1 MPRHVPSPLRKTARR
16 LLHLLAKPMKSD
28 RGRGG
33 VVVHAYRG
41 YGSAKE
47 VFVMGRVF
55 RQPSL
60 GLPLR
65 EGTLLRDV
73 IDIMRRLFRWG
84 VKHVEVTLYL
94 NGRQKTVTTDRDG
107 YFDVH
112 LITQPQL
119 PTDRSWHRGELSV
132 TMPSQR
138 TVSSTAEIYVPPA
151 AVDLAVISDIDDT
164 VMYTGVANKLK
175 MMYRLFF
182 KKAYQR
188 TAFPGVA
195 AFYQALFAGPDGQ
208 RWRPMLYVSRGPW
221 SIYEVLEEFFQR
233 NGIPVGPILF
243 LREWGLT
250 LQRPLP
256 RRATEHKARLIEQML
271 GLYNDLPF
279 VLIGDSGQH
288 DPETYA
294 RIVHAY
300 PGRIRAI
307 YIRNVN
313 HDASRDDAIARLAKE
328 VAETG
333 CDLVLASDS
342 VHMAEHARAHGLISA
357 AGLEAV
363 KRETQ
368 RENQLPP

>member
-1 MPRHVPSPLRKTARR
+1 MSRHVPSPLRKAVRR
-16 LLHLLAKPMKSD
+16 LLHLFAKPMKSD

-33 VVVHAYRG
+33 IVVHAYRG
-41 YGSAKE
+41 YGSHKE

-60 GLPLR
+60 GISAQ
-65 EGTLLRDV
+65 EGTLARDLVDILRR
-73 IDIMRRLFRWG
+73 MLRWG
-84 VKHVEVTLYL
+84 VKHVEVTLTL
-94 NGRQKTVTTDRDG
+94 NGKQKTVTTDRDG
-107 YFDVH
+107 YFNV
-112 LITQPQL
+112 QMVAKPPL
-119 PTDRSWHRGELSV
+119 PGDQIWHRGELCV
-132 TMPSQR
+132 ATR
-138 TVSSTAEIYVPPA
+138 DEHTVNSAAEIYVPPQ

-182 KKAYQR
+182 KKAHQR

-195 AFYQALFAGPDGQ
+195 AFYQALFAGADGQ
-208 RWRPMLYVSRGPW
+208 RRRPMLYVSRGPW

-256 RRATEHKARLIEQML
+256 RRATEHKVQLIEQML
-271 GLYNDLPF
+271 TLYDTLPF

-294 RIVHAY
+294 RIVHNY

-313 HDASRDDAIARLAKE
+313 HDATRDEAIARLADE

-333 CDLVLASDS
+333 CALILASDS
-342 VHMAEHARAHGLISA
+342 IRMAEHAHSKGMISA

-363 KRETQ
+363 RRESQ
-368 RENQLPP
+368 EERAE

>member
-1 MPRHVPSPLRKTARR
+1 M
-16 LLHLLAKPMKSD
+16 
-28 RGRGG
+28 
-33 VVVHAYRG
+33 
-41 YGSAKE
+41 
-47 VFVMGRVF
+47 
-55 RQPSL
+55 
-60 GLPLR
+60 
-65 EGTLLRDV
+65 
-73 IDIMRRLFRWG
+73 
-84 VKHVEVTLYL
+84 
-94 NGRQKTVTTDRDG
+94 
-107 YFDVH
+107 
-112 LITQPQL
+112 
-119 PTDRSWHRGELSV
+119 
-132 TMPSQR
+132 
-138 TVSSTAEIYVPPA
+138 
-151 AVDLAVISDIDDT
+151 
-164 VMYTGVANKLK
+164 
-175 MMYRLFF
+175 
-182 KKAYQR
+182 
-188 TAFPGVA
+188 
-195 AFYQALFAGPDGQ
+195 
-208 RWRPMLYVSRGPW
+208 
-221 SIYEVLEEFFQR
+221 
-233 NGIPVGPILF
+233 
-243 LREWGLT
+243 GLT